1 MLDERRECGVDVK
14 FLFDFHT
21 QTTASKR
28 GNGATGQRCTQKASS
43 QRRAYVT
50 ALLDSHTHPKLFS
63 CTAGQSIRELSSAR
77 ARDLLRLYLA
87 GSKMICQLWIC
98 CGPTT
103 GNGGKWESAARGQ
116 WEECRL
122 ICLMQLPFNN
132 LNAIGIQTGPP
143 FYSPFSF
150 SFKHTIA
157 LALAAD

>member
-1 MLDERRECGVDVK
+1 MLAEGRECGVDVK

-98 CGPTT
+98 CGPTK
-103 GNGGKWESAARGQ
+103 GNGGKWESATLGPVGR
-116 WEECRL
+116 
-122 ICLMQLPFNN
+122 MSTDLP
-132 LNAIGIQTGPP
+132 NAVAIQ
-143 FYSPFSF
+143 Y
-150 SFKHTIA
+150 FKCDWNSNWAPLLLPILLLLQA
-157 LALAAD
+157 YNSLSLSC